1 MIRTTSV
8 SHAISRLFF
17 WAICAIYR
25 SPPEAGKIL
34 PAFSESGPN
43 MKNENCALEAGARAV
58 VETGSSIRKAK
69 KVLNGDF
76 VFKGITVLFAFS
88 IILIL
93 LLMLYEMTRESMP
106 AIRKFGWGFISSSQW
121 DAVSE
126 EFGALP
132 FIYGSVVS
140 SVLALLVATPLSV
153 GAAIF
158 LTEITPKKIGA
169 VVSSLVELLAAIPS
183 VIYGLWG
190 VLVMAPWLQRTVEPF
205 LINHFGYL
213 PFFKG
218 APYGVSMLAAVLI
231 LMIMVV
237 PIITSITKEVLLAVP
252 QSQREAAIALGAT
265 RWEMIKMA
273 VLPYGRSGILGS
285 VILGLGRAI
294 GETMAVTM
302 VIGNTP
308 QISLSI
314 LNPAYTM
321 PSVIAN
327 EFAEAASGMHSAAL
341 MEIGLILLGVTLIIN
356 VLARFLVWSVTRGES
371 GRGMTQ

>member
-1 MIRTTSV
+1 M
-8 SHAISRLFF
+8 
-17 WAICAIYR
+17 
-25 SPPEAGKIL
+25 
-34 PAFSESGPN
+34 PASSESGRN
-43 MKNENCALEAGARAV
+43 MKNDNCAIEAGAGSI
-58 VETGSSIRKAK
+58 VETGSSLQKMK
-69 KVLNGDF
+69 KMLNGDF
-76 VFKGITVLFAFS
+76 IFKGITVFFAFS

-93 LLMLYEMTRESMP
+93 LLMLFEMTSQSLP
-106 AIRKFGWGFISSSQW
+106 SIRKFGWDFIYSSQW
-121 DAVSE
+121 DAVTE

-132 FIYGSVVS
+132 FIFGSVVS
-140 SVLALLVATPLSV
+140 SILALLLATPLSV

-158 LTEITPKKIGA
+158 LTEITPRKIGGII
-169 VVSSLVELLAAIPS
+169 SSLVELLAAIPS

-190 VLVMAPWLQRTVEPF
+190 VLVMAPWLQRTVQPF
-205 LINHFGYL
+205 LIEHFGSL
-213 PFFKG
+213 PFFQG

-231 LMIMVV
+231 LMIMVI
-237 PIITSITKEVLLAVP
+237 PIITSITKEILMAVP

-265 RWEMIKMA
+265 RWEMIRMA

-308 QISLSI
+308 QISLSL

-327 EFAEAASGMHSAAL
+327 EFAETTSDMHASAL
-341 MEIGLILLGVTLIIN
+341 MEIGLILLAVTLIIN
-356 VLARFLVWSVTRGES
+356 IIARFLVWSVTRGES
-371 GRGMTQ
+371 RGGMIQ